1 MSLKN
6 FLEGQKLPGNTLI
19 VSIIKKLQPFKF
31 IAGDSSG
38 LALLKIAENQEKDIQ
53 VGMTV
58 KLIKPDAIDNQT
70 IQSNKSFKPM
80 KSKDKIKLTP
90 TEEDLSKFEVKEEKN
105 QIKNDL
111 TTFQFI
117 KENQSQIHFSHLTI
131 LVTNVSRIIE
141 TNSGKYQIV
150 AIMDINSEK
159 TSINLYDP
167 NIGKL
172 QFGEIY
178 NITKVKK
185 KMLRKDQA
193 TELRLLTTKF
203 TKISEANEEDK
214 GKFENVKLADKQIQ
228 GIIVGFGEINSY
240 KSCEKHWNK
249 LDEDDLCPK
258 CESPPTKVKIDFNTD
273 LYIQDSSTGDI
284 KSFIIFKRQITTISN
299 GDDHNIIEG
308 KLTELEGTSC
318 QVEFDETENDD
329 QVIIPKRL
337 QLANQL

>member
-214 GKFENVKLADKQIQ
+214 GKFADLFMNIY
-228 GIIVGFGEINSY
+228 IHLIVPN
-240 KSCEKHWNK
+240 
-249 LDEDDLCPK
+249 
-258 CESPPTKVKIDFNTD
+258 
-273 LYIQDSSTGDI
+273 
-284 KSFIIFKRQITTISN
+284 
-299 GDDHNIIEG
+299 
-308 KLTELEGTSC
+308 
-318 QVEFDETENDD
+318 
-329 QVIIPKRL
+329 
-337 QLANQL
+337 